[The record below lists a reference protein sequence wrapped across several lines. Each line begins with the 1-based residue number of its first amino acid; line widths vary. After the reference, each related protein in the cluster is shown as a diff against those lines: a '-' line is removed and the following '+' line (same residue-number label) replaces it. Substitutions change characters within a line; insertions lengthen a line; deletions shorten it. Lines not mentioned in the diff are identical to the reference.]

1 MNYYEAQNYKHET
14 LRLYKYISV
23 RALTGFIEHGDIKIT
38 YKSDANDPYESSPK
52 GIHPGLSKSCTHGFL
67 SLTKSRNNH
76 SMWGTYA
83 DKFRG
88 ACLQFDIPYFTYND
102 AKSHHEVDNI
112 LATFTDIFQQT
123 KITNDNKNYYSV
135 DCRFMRFKINDNH
148 VLLEDEDTI
157 ISCLYTHER
166 YNPDSPIYIPDEINT
181 SYRNLL
187 EKNLRKIL
195 SLATKEKSWEHEQEY
210 RVPISLSG
218 ITRSLYGE
226 HPMFF
231 SKRLSKF
238 ISGIILAP
246 FCPFDEKTIKSML
259 RCNKDSSIRNIPVEK
274 VFCNVENYELTQ
286 SSINLT
292 ENRGSDTIYDY
303 QGTCISVP
311 KDIDE
316 VISVTQN

>member
-14 LRLYKYISV
+14 FRLYKYISV

-52 GIHPGLSKSCTHGFL
+52 GIQPGLSRSCEHGFL
-67 SLTKSRNNH
+67 SLTKSKNNH

-88 ACLQFDIPYFTYND
+88 ACLQFDIPYFTYDKN
-102 AKSHHEVDNI
+102 KSEQKIDNI
-112 LATFTDIFQQT
+112 LATFTDILQQT
-123 KITNDNKNYYSV
+123 KITDDNKNYYSV
-135 DCRFMRFKINDNH
+135 DCRFMRFKMKNNCVH
-148 VLLEDEDTI
+148 LEDEDTI
-157 ISCLYTHER
+157 IACLYTHER
-166 YNPDSPIYIPDEINT
+166 YNPDSLIYIPPEIRAP
-181 SYRNLL
+181 YRNLL
-187 EKNLRKIL
+187 ESNLRKIL
-195 SLATKEKSWEHEQEY
+195 PLATKEKSWEHEQEY

-246 FCPFDEKTIKSML
+246 FCPFDENTIKSML

-274 VFCNVENYELTQ
+274 VFCNHENYELMQ
-286 SSINLT
+286 SSTNLT
-292 ENRGSDTIYDY
+292 GNRESNTIYDY
-303 QGTCISVP
+303 QGSCISVP
-311 KDIDE
+311 KDIDQ
-316 VISVTQN
+316 VAPVTQN